1 MSIALVIAYGFHG
14 KYALKKVQMLKMK
27 Y

>member
-1 MSIALVIAYGFHG
+1 MSIALVIACRLHG